1 MGIDWKEKIKEMTPK
16 QFNEL
21 MHNLNQARLA
31 AQAALIEAEERYE
44 ADSNDDVLE
53 SRRVARAPQLL
64 RGGVNYDRILAR

>member
-53 SRRVARAPQLL
+53 SRRVAREKAEKNI
-64 RGGVNYDRILAR
+64 VNAFAFRE

>member
-53 SRRVARAPQLL
+53 SRRVAHEKAEKNI
-64 RGGVNYDRILAR
+64 VNAFAFRE

>member
-1 MGIDWKEKIKEMTPK
+1 MGIDWKEKIKETTPE

-21 MHNLNQARLA
+21 LRNLNQARLA

-53 SRRVARAPQLL
+53 SRRVAREKAEKNI
-64 RGGVNYDRILAR
+64 VNAFAFRE

>member
-31 AQAALIEAEERYE
+31 AQAALIEAKERYE

-53 SRRVARAPQLL
+53 SRRVAREKAEKNI
-64 RGGVNYDRILAR
+64 VNAFAFRE